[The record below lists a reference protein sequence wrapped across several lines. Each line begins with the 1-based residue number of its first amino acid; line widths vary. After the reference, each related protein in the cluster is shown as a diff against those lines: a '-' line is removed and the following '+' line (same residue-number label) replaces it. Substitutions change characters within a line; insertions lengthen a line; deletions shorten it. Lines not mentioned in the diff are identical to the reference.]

1 MTEDEKISALDVLQE
16 YFPNGG
22 YDFDAVIQLL
32 NAIVD
37 GKIPGIGAVSAEGKG
52 YYSEEKYSSR
62 QSGFEEAAKP
72 LIKWLAESVHPH
84 HTVIVTSTSAE
95 LFQGEHVVKTEEF
108 LKD

>member
-1 MTEDEKISALDVLQE
+1 MTEDKKAAALDVLQE

-22 YDFDAVIQLL
+22 HDFDAVIKLL
-32 NAIVD
+32 DAIVED
-37 GKIPGIGAVSAEGKG
+37 KIPGIGAVDGPRKD
-52 YYSEEKYSSR
+52 YYSEANYSAR
-62 QSGFEEAAKP
+62 QSGLEDAAKP

-95 LFQGEHVVKTEEF
+95 LLQGEHVVRTEEF